1 MPRSAPGRRRA
12 AASSPGC
19 AASRALPGW
28 KRALVLFLLAL
39 LVPLF
44 GALVFM
50 VGLLLVGAS
59 FFSVM
64 GGAGLASLILRL

>member
-1 MPRSAPGRRRA
+1 M
-12 AASSPGC
+12 
-19 AASRALPGW
+19 
-28 KRALVLFLLAL
+28 LFLLAL

-64 GGAGLASLILRL
+64 GGAGLASLILQL